1 MGLFANFPPTNQ
13 RSMRII
19 SKLYFLMAIGF
30 IGLLSFPNG
39 KACGQEV
46 KQYTKY
52 VNPFLGT
59 DFFGH
64 TYPGAS
70 LPFAMVHVSPD
81 CNTSGWTYSAGYTY
95 SDQSIIG
102 FSHTHFSGTGMV
114 SGGDILLQPL
124 VSDRLKIVPGAIEKP
139 EEGYR
144 SRFEHKDEVAFP
156 GYYSVYLKD
165 NQVKVELTATKRA
178 AMHRYTFPA
187 TLNARVILDIGHQIG
202 STPSTGRSRVDIVN
216 DHQIEGCK
224 STERGNIYF
233 AAEFSKPFEYYG
245 TFDATYKTP
254 ESGGS
259 IFPYKN
265 SEIGDK
271 IGAFVTF
278 QTSFKEQVLV
288 KIALSYIDVE
298 GARKNL
304 KKEMPDFDFDRVRD
318 EADKIWNKELSKIEI
333 SGTTEKKMEIFYTSV
348 YHSLLAQYISQD
360 VDGRYFGMD
369 GKVHKAEGYD
379 FYGSFSCWDT
389 YRSQH
394 PFLTLIAPEH
404 VNDFL
409 RSIVAKA
416 KDFGWM
422 PAQHFL
428 NVYGEGMVGD
438 HLIPIVVDAYM
449 KGFRDFDAESVYQA
463 MRKKAL
469 ELPKPPVPASAA
481 RSGLEYYLKLGYAPI
496 DKVTEAV
503 PNTLELAY
511 DDWCIAQMAKALGKN
526 SDYDMFMKR
535 ALNYKN
541 VWDGTVGFMRPKK
554 ADGTFL
560 EALNGREQVID
571 TIGKHTYYRYFD
583 PLLVGRR
590 PSRHYTESNAWQ
602 YIWSVQHDVKGLIDL
617 FGNNKKFNEKLDQ
630 FFRMDPNIT
639 PPKYVGVVGTIGQ
652 YVHGNQPSHH
662 VAYLYNYSGEP
673 WKTQERVRQVCEQ
686 LYKSGPGGLCGN
698 EDMGSLSSWYALSA
712 MGIYAVTPGEPVYN
726 IGSPLFGKVVLHL
739 PGNKSFVIEARSNNS
754 ENKYIQSATL
764 NGASFNRPWI
774 THEEIVKG
782 GSLVFEMG
790 AEPNKKWGNL
800 SPPPSMSK

>member
-1 MGLFANFPPTNQ
+1 
-13 RSMRII
+13 MRII
-19 SKLYFLMAIGF
+19 TKFGQLMAASAF
-30 IGLLSFPNG
+30 LLLLTSTENLF
-39 KACGQEV
+39 GQE
-46 KQYTKY
+46 KEQYIKY
-52 VNPFLGT
+52 VNPFIGT

-70 LPFAMVHVSPD
+70 LPFAMVHASPD
-81 CNTSGWTYSAGYTY
+81 CNTTGWTYSAGYTY

-114 SGGDILLQPL
+114 SGGDILLQPM
-124 VSDRLKIVPGAIEKP
+124 VSDRLKILPGTIDKP

-144 SRFEHKDEVAFP
+144 SRFDHKDESASP

-165 NQVKVELTATKRA
+165 NHVKVELTATKRVA
-178 AMHRYTFPA
+178 LHRYTFPA
-187 TLNARVILDIGHQIG
+187 TGNARVILDIGHQIG
-202 STPSTGRSRVDIVN
+202 STPSTGHSRVDIVN

-233 AAEFSKPFEYYG
+233 VAEFNKPFEYYG
-245 TFDATYKTP
+245 TFDASYKTP

-265 SEIGDK
+265 SETGDK

-278 QTSFKEQVLV
+278 QTEDKEQVLV
-288 KIALSYIDVE
+288 KMALSYVDVE
-298 GARKNL
+298 GARQNL
-304 KKEMPDFDFDRVRD
+304 KTEMPDFDFDGTKNNA
-318 EADKIWNKELSKIEI
+318 ENTWNKELSRIEI
-333 SGTTEKKMEIFYTSV
+333 SGTSNKKMEIFYTAV

-369 GKVHKAEGYD
+369 GKVHTAVGYD

-394 PFLTLIAPEH
+394 PFLTLVAPEH

-409 RSIVAKA
+409 KSIVAKA

-428 NVYGEGMVGD
+428 NVYGEAMVGD

-449 KGFRDFDAESVYQA
+449 KGFRDFDAEFVYQSIK
-463 MRKKAL
+463 RKAL
-469 ELPKPPVPASAA
+469 ELPKPPVPLTAG
-481 RSGLEYYLKLGYAPI
+481 RSGLEYYLKLGYTPI

-511 DDWCIAQMAKALGKN
+511 DDWCIAQMAKSLGKN
-526 SDYDMFMKR
+526 SDYEMFSKR
-535 ALNYKN
+535 AFYYKN
-541 VWDGTVGFMRPKK
+541 VWDSSVDFMRPRK

-560 EALNGREQVID
+560 EALNGREQVVD

-602 YIWSVQHDVKGLIDL
+602 YIWSVQHDVKGLIGL
-617 FGNNKKFNEKLDQ
+617 FGSERKFNNKLDE
-630 FFRMDPNIT
+630 FFTMDSNIT

-673 WKTQERVRQVCEQ
+673 WKTQQRVRQVCEQ
-686 LYKSGPGGLCGN
+686 LYRSGPGGLCGN

-712 MGIYAVTPGEPVYN
+712 MGIYAVTPGSPVYN
-726 IGSPLFGKVVLHL
+726 IGSPLFEKVVLHL
-739 PGNKSFVIEARSNNS
+739 PENKFFVILGKNNS
-754 ENKYIQSATL
+754 AVNIYIQSATL
-764 NGASFNRPWI
+764 NGISLNRPWI
-774 THEEIVKG
+774 LHDEIVKG

-790 AEPNKKWGNL
+790 AEPNKKWGIL
-800 SPPPSMSK
+800 SPPPSMTK

>member
-1 MGLFANFPPTNQ
+1 
-13 RSMRII
+13 MRII
-19 SKLYFLMAIGF
+19 TKFYQLMAVSAILW
-30 IGLLSFPNG
+30 LLSSKIELF
-39 KACGQEV
+39 GQE
-46 KQYTKY
+46 KLQYIKY
-52 VNPFLGT
+52 VNPFIGT

-81 CNTSGWTYSAGYTY
+81 CNTTGWTYSAGYTY

-114 SGGDILLQPL
+114 SGGDILLQPM
-124 VSDRLKIVPGAIEKP
+124 VSDRLKIFPGTIEKP

-144 SRFEHKDEVAFP
+144 SRFDHKDEVASP

-165 NQVKVELTATKRA
+165 NLVKVELTATRRV

-187 TLNARVILDIGHQIG
+187 TRNARVVLDIGHQIG

-224 STERGNIYF
+224 STERGNVYF
-233 AAEFSKPFEYYG
+233 VAEFSKPFEYYG
-245 TFDATYKTP
+245 TFDTSYKTP

-265 SEIGDK
+265 SETGDK
-271 IGAFVTF
+271 IGAFITF
-278 QTSFKEQVLV
+278 QTEDKEQILV
-288 KIALSYIDVE
+288 KMALSYVDVA

-304 KKEMPDFDFDRVRD
+304 KEEMPDFDF
-318 EADKIWNKELSKIEI
+318 EGIKYNAEQMWNKELSRIEL
-333 SGTTEKKMEIFYTSV
+333 SGTSEKKMEIFYTAV

-369 GKVHKAEGYD
+369 GKVHTAVGYD

-394 PFLTLIAPEH
+394 PFLTLVAPEH

-409 RSIVAKA
+409 KSIVAKA

-438 HLIPIVVDAYM
+438 HLIPIVVDAYL
-449 KGFRDFDAESVYQA
+449 KGFHDFDVEFAYQA
-463 MRKKAL
+463 IRKKAL
-469 ELPKPPVPASAA
+469 ELPRPPVPLSAG

-511 DDWCIAQMAKALGKN
+511 DDWCIAQMAKSLGKN
-526 SDYDMFMKR
+526 SDYDMFIKR
-535 ALNYKN
+535 AQYYKN
-541 VWDGTVGFMRPKK
+541 VWDSSVEFMRPKK
-554 ADGTFL
+554 ADGSFL

-571 TIGKHTYYRYFD
+571 TIGKHTFYRYFD

-602 YIWSVQHDVKGLIDL
+602 YIWSVQHDVKGLIGL
-617 FGNNKKFNEKLDQ
+617 FGNEKKFNNKLDE
-630 FFRMDPNIT
+630 FFTMDPNIT

-673 WKTQERVRQVCEQ
+673 WKTQQRVRQVCEQ
-686 LYKSGPGGLCGN
+686 LYKTGPGGLCGN
-698 EDMGSLSSWYALSA
+698 EDMGSLSSWYVLSA
-712 MGIYAVTPGEPVYN
+712 MGIYAVTPGLPVYN
-726 IGSPLFGKVVLHL
+726 IGSPLYEKVVLHL
-739 PGNKSFVIEARSNNS
+739 PENKSFIILAKNNS
-754 ENKYIQSATL
+754 AVNMYIQSATL
-764 NGASFNRPWI
+764 NGVSFDRPWI
-774 THEEIVKG
+774 LHDEIVKG

-790 AEPNKKWGNL
+790 AEPNKKWGIL
-800 SPPPSMSK
+800 SPPPSMTK

>member
-1 MGLFANFPPTNQ
+1 MRNITRFYYLTALFTF
-13 RSMRII
+13 M
-19 SKLYFLMAIGF
+19 
-30 IGLLSFPNG
+30 LSVQLTDEIQ
-39 KACGQEV
+39 GQDI
-46 KQYTKY
+46 KSYTKF

-81 CNTSGWTYSAGYTY
+81 CNTVGWTYSAGYTY
-95 SDQSIIG
+95 SDNSIMG

-114 SGGDILLQPL
+114 SGGDILLQPT
-124 VSDRLKIVPGAIEKP
+124 VSDRLKVIPGSLENP
-139 EEGYR
+139 NEGYR
-144 SRFEHKDEVAFP
+144 SRFDHADEVATP
-156 GYYSVYLKD
+156 GYYSVILKD
-165 NQVKVELTATKRA
+165 TRVKVELTATKRV

-187 TLNARVILDIGHQIG
+187 TDNARVILDIGHQIG
-202 STPSTGRSRVDIVN
+202 NAPGNGLSRIDIVN
-216 DHQIEGCK
+216 DHQIEGCR
-224 STERGNIYF
+224 STDRGKIF
-233 AAEFSKPFEYYG
+233 FVAEFSKPFMYYG

-265 SEIGDK
+265 SEVGDK

-278 QTSFKEQVLV
+278 RTMDEERILV
-288 KIALSYIDVE
+288 KVALSYINVE

-304 KKEMPDFDFDRVRD
+304 SEEIKGWDFDRVRND
-318 EADKIWNKELSKIEI
+318 AEAIWNKELSKIEI
-333 SGTTEKKMEIFYTSV
+333 GGATDQQKETFYTAI

-360 VDGRYFGMD
+360 VDGNYFGMD

-409 RSIVAKA
+409 KSITAKA
-416 KDFGWM
+416 KDFGWL

-438 HLIPIVVDAYM
+438 HLIPIIVDAYM
-449 KGFRDFDAESVYQA
+449 KGFRDFDIEYVYRA

-481 RSGLEYYLKLGYAPI
+481 RSGLEFYLKLGYAPI

-511 DDWCIAQMAKALGKN
+511 DDWCIAQMAKELGKN
-526 SDYDMFMKR
+526 SDYEIFTKR
-535 ALNYKN
+535 AKNYVN
-541 VWDGTVGFMRPKK
+541 VWDGSVGFMRPKK
-554 ADGTFL
+554 ADGSFL
-560 EALNGREQVID
+560 EALNGREQTID
-571 TIGKHTYYRYFD
+571 TIGKHTFYRYFD

-602 YIWSVQHDVKGLIDL
+602 YIWSVQHDIKGLINL
-617 FGNNKKFNEKLDQ
+617 FGSNKKFNEKLDQ
-630 FFRMDPNIT
+630 FFTMDPNIT

-673 WKTQERVRQVCEQ
+673 WKTQERVRQVCDQ
-686 LYKSGPGGLCGN
+686 LYRPGPGGLCGN

-712 MGIYAVTPGEPVYN
+712 MGIYAVTPGIPVYN
-726 IGSPLFGKVVLHL
+726 IGSPLFEKVELHL
-739 PGNKSFVIEARSNNS
+739 PANKTFAILAKNNS
-754 ENKYIQSATL
+754 SRNKYIQSATL
-764 NGASFNRPWI
+764 NGLQLDRPWI
-774 THEEIVKG
+774 THEEILKG
-782 GSLVFEMG
+782 GSIVFEMG
-790 AEPNKKWGNL
+790 PEPNKKWGL
-800 SPPPSMSK
+800 QAPPPSMTR